1 MLQSLY
7 SFSIFQFDLNAFLN
21 AAGSDPFTA
30 MVILF
35 VNGGWIILVVFLFWM
50 LRTLWLDLVQSK
62 AAAKKEW
69 VMLEIDIPRTS
80 EQTVRAVENIFS
92 NLAGAHSSVGWTDT
106 WIHGESQASISI
118 EIASIEGRVSF
129 FVHSLSSLR
138 DLIEASIYAQ
148 YPDAEIR
155 EAQDYTKNVPIN
167 YPDEEWDLWGT
178 EMTNVQP
185 DPYPLR
191 TYPEV
196 EDKVSGEL
204 KDPIA
209 VLLENF
215 SRLGKGEQAWYQ
227 IVMLPTDQKD
237 FRKRAEKVINK
248 LKGTEVKPKP
258 SVLTQ
263 VIELPIQA
271 AQDVMS
277 VALGSSGSA
286 PKKEEKKNDP
296 PRMMMLSPGER
307 YVLEAVERK
316 ESKIGFMCKIRFLYI
331 AKKTVMKKSKAV
343 QPFIGAIKQMNTFN
357 MQALKPDLKRTGMS
371 SNLWW
376 FKARR
381 NNTRKSKL
389 IRAYRGRSSWVGLSP
404 FQLSGEELATLW
416 HFPILLQV
424 RAPQLRRVEAKKAE
438 PPANIPFA

>member
-1 MLQSLY
+1 MLENLY
-7 SFSIFQFDLNAFLN
+7 SFSIFQFDLDAFLN
-21 AAGSDPFTA
+21 VAGNDPFTA
-30 MVILF
+30 MIILF
-35 VNGGWIILVVFLFWM
+35 VNGGWIILVVFLLWA
-50 LRTLWLDLVQSK
+50 LRAMWLASVQSK

-69 VMLEIDIPRTS
+69 ILLEIDVPRTS

-92 NLAGAHSSVGWTDT
+92 NLAGAHSSIGWTDK
-106 WIHGESQASISI
+106 WIGGESQAAISI

-129 FVHSLSSLR
+129 FVHCLRNLR

-155 EAQDYTKNVPIN
+155 EVEDYAKSVPGH

-191 TYPEV
+191 TYPEF

-227 IVMLPTDQKD
+227 IVMLPTDQND
-237 FRKRAEKVINK
+237 FRKRAEKLINK
-248 LKGTEVKPKP
+248 LKGMEVKPKP

-263 VIELPIQA
+263 VLELPIQA
-271 AQDVMS
+271 AQDVLS
-277 VALGSSGSA
+277 VAMATPSA
-286 PKKEEKKNDP
+286 PKKEERKNET
-296 PRMMMLSPGER
+296 PRMLTLSPGEK
-307 YVLEAVERK
+307 YVLEAIERK
-316 ESKIGFMCKIRFLYI
+316 ESKIGFMCKIRFLYL
-331 AKKTVMKKSKAV
+331 AKKPVMSKSKAV

-357 MQALKPDLKRTGMS
+357 MQALKPETKRVGVN

-376 FKARR
+376 FKNQR
-381 NNTRKSKL
+381 NSLRKTKL
-389 IRAYRGRSSWVGLSP
+389 VLAYRNRSSWSGLSS

-438 PPANIPFA
+438 PPPNIPFG

>member
-155 EAQDYTKNVPIN
+155 EAEDYTKNVPIN

-191 TYPEV
+191 TYPEF

>member
-155 EAQDYTKNVPIN
+155 EAEDYTKNVPIN

-191 TYPEV
+191 TYPEF

-296 PRMMMLSPGER
+296 PRMMMLSPVER

>member
-155 EAQDYTKNVPIN
+155 EAEDYTKNVPIN

-191 TYPEV
+191 TYPEF

-237 FRKRAEKVINK
+237 FRKRAEKVINN

>member
-35 VNGGWIILVVFLFWM
+35 VNGGWIILIVFIFWM
-50 LRTLWLDLVQSK
+50 FRTLWLGSVQAK
-62 AAAKKEW
+62 NEAKKEW
-69 VMLEIDIPRTS
+69 VILEIDVPRTS

-92 NLAGAHSSVGWTDT
+92 NLAGAHSSVGWTDR
-106 WIHGESQASISI
+106 WIRGETQAAITL
-118 EIASIEGRVSF
+118 EIASLDGRVSF
-129 FVHSLSSLR
+129 FVHCLRSLR
-138 DLIEASIYAQ
+138 DLLEASIYAQ

-155 EAQDYTKNVPIN
+155 EAEDYTKNVPSQ
-167 YPDEEWDLWGT
+167 YPDEEWDVWGT

-191 TYPEV
+191 TYPEF

-227 IVMLPTDQKD
+227 IVMIPTDQKD
-237 FRKRAEKVINK
+237 FRKRAAKVINK
-248 LKGTEVKPKP
+248 LKGTEVKPKQ
-258 SVLTQ
+258 SVLGQ
-263 VIELPIQA
+263 IVELPIHA
-271 AQDVMS
+271 AQDVLL
-277 VALGSSGSA
+277 VALGSPSGP
-286 PKKEEKKNDP
+286 PKKEERKNEQ
-296 PRMMMLSPGER
+296 PRMLMLSPGEK

-316 ESKIGFMCKIRFLYI
+316 ESKIGFMCKMRFLYV
-331 AKKTVMKKSKAV
+331 AKKAVKKNSRAI

-357 MQALKPDLKRTGMS
+357 MQALKPDFKHTGVS
-371 SNLWW
+371 SSFWW

-381 NNTRKSKL
+381 NDVRKSKL
-389 IRAYRGRSSWVGLSP
+389 VRAYRSRSSWTGLSP